1 MVRNLNSSEELS
13 LKEIRNN
20 LDNVFRTLI
29 VIATILII
37 LTVNRVTRTRALE
50 PTDLML
56 TYFLF
61 IAIVTWCIG
70 TITQREY
77 IRFYLK
83 VIGWY
88 HLILGLL
95 LSFTVFLTFD
105 YSPTRGEKLLMMGII
120 LFADTV
126 MLLALIRHID
136 YPKYS
141 FMASIFVILMSA
153 YTFVTLFILI

>member
-1 MVRNLNSSEELS
+1 VVRNLNSSEELS
-13 LKEIRNN
+13 LKEVRNN

-37 LTVNRVTRTRALE
+37 LTVTCATRTRALA
-50 PTDLML
+50 PTDLKFR
-56 TYFLF
+56 YFLF

-70 TITQREY
+70 TITRREY

-95 LSFTVFLTFD
+95 LSFTLYLTFD
-105 YSPTRGEKLLMMGII
+105 YSPTRGENLLMMGII

-126 MLLALIRHID
+126 MLLALIRHIN